1 MESQSREMVSEMM
14 VLAGRAIAQYSI
26 ENNISMPY
34 LSQAPGEFSDEIIEN
49 IHNLSLSKTFEA
61 AKGFSRSKLSV
72 KPSMHAGLG
81 LKAYIRVTSP
91 MRRYLD
97 LIVQHQLINYTSG
110 LELLSED
117 DIKSRIKVNNASM
130 SKINKA
136 IRQSAEH
143 FRCLY
148 FKQNRSWKGEGVV
161 VEINGNKILL
171 MIPEFA
177 MITQV
182 KVKTKVNLEDKVKL
196 KVGTINLFER
206 SIDFKPL

>member
-1 MESQSREMVSEMM
+1 MKET
-14 VLAGRAIAQYSI
+14 
-26 ENNISMPY
+26 
-34 LSQAPGEFSDEIIEN
+34 D
-49 IHNLSLSKTFEA
+49 
-61 AKGFSRSKLSV
+61 V
-72 KPSMHAGLG
+72 K
-81 LKAYIRVTSP
+81 
-91 MRRYLD
+91 D
-97 LIVQHQLINYTSG
+97 
-110 LELLSED
+110 
-117 DIKSRIKVNNASM
+117 RIKVNNASM

-136 IRQSAEH
+136 SRQSIEH
-143 FRCLY
+143 FKCLY

-161 VEINGNKILL
+161 IDISGKKAML